1 MPKVSLY
8 DMEGKVLEE
17 LDLKEEIFGV
27 KVSHGTLHLA
37 LIRQMA
43 NARRGTACTKTRA
56 EVSGGGRKP
65 WKQKGTGRARH
76 GSSRSPIWKGGG
88 VTFGPRPRDYSFSLP
103 RKMRRLALRSALS
116 IRAGNKGVGVLEKLS
131 FDKPSTK
138 QVVKMLE
145 SLNITGKVLFIVKNV
160 EENVIKSVRNL
171 PEAKMISVHNL
182 NVHDLLNYE
191 HLLIEKEALASM
203 EEVLV

>member
-8 DMEGKVLEE
+8 NVEGKALEE
-17 LDLKEEIFGV
+17 MDLTDAIFGV

-37 LIRQMA
+37 LVRQLA
-43 NARRGTACTKTRA
+43 NARMGTACTKTRA
-56 EVSGGGRKP
+56 EVRGGGKKP

-88 VTFGPRPRDYSFSLP
+88 VTFGPRPRDFSFSLP

-116 IRAGNKGVGVLEKLS
+116 LRAGQKGVSVLENLS
-131 FDKPSTK
+131 FEKPSTK

-145 SLNITGKVLFIVKNV
+145 NLNITGKVLIIAKNM
-160 EENVIKSVRNL
+160 EENFVKSVRNL